1 MISCW
6 TIFKN
11 CYHKNSP
18 LFLWLQGIEK
28 LHSVISNSVISGLS
42 FLWNP
47 WASTIWSW
55 HLVTVFIT
63 LLYKLLCWQ
72 FKQRQIFQWVLFSIT
87 RISGT
92 RNLFGLLDSST
103 GNRNKSSSYSW
114 LHHQIFLS
122 LFHLVA
128 LRILNLSCFWWTWN
142 FFFLVWCFSESLWQ
156 VLVFFIWLARL
167 HVLIYFSGQL
177 HDLNFLKAIFLFLI
191 LSLSQT
197 ACSFSSVNIPQY
209 NLKSSQQHF
218 QFQVQKPSSAVVYM
232 ESSLSK
238 QLLDWGSK
246 NEPIHLVST
255 SQDPTVRQPS
265 HFTQFQQSRREVK
278 NKETP
283 GVKYKKNEMLA
294 KNAEITGTWTAAS
307 SFKSDTCKDNLP

>member
-11 CYHKNSP
+11 CYHINPP

-72 FKQRQIFQWVLFSIT
+72 FKQRQIFQWVLFFIK
-87 RISGT
+87 RVSGT
-92 RNLFGLLDSST
+92 GNFFGLLDSST

-114 LHHQIFLS
+114 LYNQIFLS
-122 LFHLVA
+122 LFHHWPS
-128 LRILNLSCFWWTWN
+128 RILNLSCFWWTWN
-142 FFFLVWCFSESLWQ
+142 FFFLVWCFSGSLWQ

-167 HVLIYFSGQL
+167 H
-177 HDLNFLKAIFLFLI
+177 FLI
-191 LSLSQT
+191 WSTFL
-197 ACSFSSVNIPQY
+197 VNFRTLTFWRLY
-209 NLKSSQQHF
+209 SYF
-218 QFQVQKPSSAVVYM
+218 
-232 ESSLSK
+232 
-238 QLLDWGSK
+238 
-246 NEPIHLVST
+246 
-255 SQDPTVRQPS
+255 
-265 HFTQFQQSRREVK
+265 
-278 NKETP
+278 
-283 GVKYKKNEMLA
+283 
-294 KNAEITGTWTAAS
+294 
-307 SFKSDTCKDNLP
+307 